1 VAAVKPEVNFRSRI
15 NTGPAAPRHV
25 RRTTADVIRN
35 PRKIELRLNRSFSVF
50 VNVVATNA
58 A

>member
-1 VAAVKPEVNFRSRI
+1 VAAVKPEVIRSRI

-35 PRKIELRLNRSFSVF
+35 PRKIEFRLYRSFSVF